1 MLNLPERP
9 SLRNDSQGFPPLPL
23 GEWLSRVLEMPQDA
37 IQVRLRGNSLYILC
51 QAAPCPPQAQVHQRL
66 VAAIAQSRFESLLP
80 PDSAILHRVVVYG
93 RCIGDQKPR
102 WAETLEISQ
111 IAELWA
117 KQKQAQRASSGAAP
131 SRSSNIPATPPA
143 PWELSPIA
151 NRSAETPPAEPPSA
165 KTSSAKTSSAKT
177 SSAKTPPTPPSRP
190 KPTAQSLKSL
200 AESGKPSAIAHYL
213 SQHLSQYNIAV
224 RVKAKPIATERSPIP
239 TALLTQRLWVMC
251 ESSYSVD
258 ANLVA
263 EPIAQHL
270 RELNL
275 DQFQDAIVLGQV
287 QGEAEPDWTLRVN
300 LTPTQEMLRQ
310 WAQWGD
316 PAALTQLLNQRV
328 TYAHI
333 DLQIDQQVDQT
344 TLHLHCVGH
353 SAAPDQSLT
362 VAAIEQVLNP
372 LAPHGVQGASIYGLA
387 AKASQQQATW
397 VHWLELPAANQ
408 VDRAQPAQSLAQ
420 RGDLGAIAYLLT
432 RRLNPNLAQYLA
444 TGGIH
449 LQVRQRDSILHVMA
463 DSLHCPPQKTTV
475 ATLTQFFR
483 EVPVPGL
490 TGLCFYGRRSGRSQP
505 SWRQGVDLGAKLR
518 VVPEASPDFAASD
531 AYVGDLL
538 SPPGALVWIPRK
550 ERQSWSQRWEKW
562 SSGIQDIFLRST
574 LFSPVVTT
582 QRLVPDANPTVDGR
596 LALVWGLL
604 GVCAAIS
611 TDWSL
616 GLLSKSQLRDP
627 GQSFAWGQPELKT
640 ETVNL
645 PSLSLSKSKS
655 PTDSTFNASGF
666 TQEGPGVITATKTDS
681 MRLHASDN
689 PDLPAAPLQ
698 AKAIVDPKQSPYPS
712 LNAEQL
718 DERLALYQQYVKLSG
733 VPDVL
738 VVGSSRALRGLDP
751 TALQDALAQ
760 EGYPHIKVFNFGVNG
775 ATAQVVDLLLRR
787 LIPPNQLPK
796 LVIWADGARAF
807 NSGRVD
813 VTFNAIAVSD
823 GFKKLP
829 SVALPTVA
837 KAEAA
842 PTATPETETAS
853 AAPKAYLKEAY
864 QTLDKQLADGLGRLS
879 AAYEARSALLT
890 VLQAR
895 LLGTAKPSSTEKSE
909 EASQSLMIPSSGRG
923 LIDINGFLPLS
934 NQFNPA
940 TYYQKYTRVSGAFD
954 GDYES
959 FQLPGKQEEALK
971 TIADYTKAKN
981 ISLVF
986 VNLPLTM
993 EYLDVHRRESEEA
1006 FQQYMTEKAA
1016 AWGFTYRN
1024 LAYQWKTQNELFSDP
1039 SHLNRYGAYVV
1050 SQAIAKDALIPWVKK
1065 SPTQRPTSLSV
1076 PGAVPGAAPAG
1087 LPSPTALPQPAG
1099 LPQPWPQA
1107 PTGENPSG
1115 LSSNLDR

>member
-1 MLNLPERP
+1 
-9 SLRNDSQGFPPLPL
+9 
-23 GEWLSRVLEMPQDA
+23 MPQDA

-51 QAAPCPPQAQVHQRL
+51 QADPCPHQAQVRQRL

-80 PDSAILHRVVVYG
+80 PDSPILHRVVVYG
-93 RCIGDQKPR
+93 RCLGDPKPR

-117 KQKQAQRASSGAAP
+117 KQKQAQRASSRTTP
-131 SRSSNIPATPPA
+131 SRSSNIPDTPPA

-151 NRSAETPPAEPPSA
+151 NPSAETPSHQTPSAKPPSA
-165 KTSSAKTSSAKT
+165 KT
-177 SSAKTPPTPPSRP
+177 PRP
-190 KPTAQSLKSL
+190 KSTPQSLKSL

-251 ESSYSVD
+251 ESAYSVD
-258 ANLVA
+258 ANLIA

-300 LTPTQEMLRQ
+300 LTPAQEMLRQ
-310 WAQWGD
+310 WGQWGD

-328 TYAHI
+328 TYAQI
-333 DLQIDQQVDQT
+333 DLQIDRQVDQSADQT
-344 TLHLHCVGH
+344 TLHLYCVGH
-353 SAAPDQSLT
+353 SVAPDQSLT
-362 VAAIEQVLNP
+362 VAAIEQVLKP
-372 LAPHGVQGASIYGLA
+372 LAPHGIQGASIYGLA

-397 VHWLELPAANQ
+397 VHWLELPAASQ
-408 VDRAQPAQSLAQ
+408 VDRAEPAQSLAQ

-432 RRLNPNLAQYLA
+432 RRLNPDLARYLA

-550 ERQSWSQRWEKW
+550 ERQSWNQRWEKW
-562 SSGIQDIFLRST
+562 SAGIQDIFLRST

-582 QRLVPDANPTVDGR
+582 QRLVPDTTPTMDGR
-596 LALVWGLL
+596 LAVVWGLL
-604 GVCAAIS
+604 GVCVAIS
-611 TDWSL
+611 ADWSL
-616 GLLSKSQLRDP
+616 GLLSKSPPSNP
-627 GQSFAWGQPELKT
+627 GQPLAWVKPELKT
-640 ETVNL
+640 ETVDL

-666 TQEGPGVITATKTDS
+666 TQEGPGVITAAKTDS
-681 MRLHASDN
+681 TRLPAGDN

-698 AKAIVDPKQSPYPS
+698 TKAIVDPKQSPYPS

-738 VVGSSRALRGLDP
+738 IVGSSRALRGLDP

-760 EGYPHIKVFNFGVNG
+760 EGYPNIKVFNFGVNG

-829 SVALPTVA
+829 PEALPTVA

-842 PTATPETETAS
+842 PTPETEAAS

-890 VLQAR
+890 ALQTR
-895 LLGTAKPSSTEKSE
+895 LLGAAKPPSTEKSE

-959 FQLPGKQEEALK
+959 FQLPGKQEDALK
-971 TIADYTKAKN
+971 TIADYTKTKN

-993 EYLDVHRRESEEA
+993 EYLDVHRREHEEA

-1050 SQAIAKDALIPWVKK
+1050 SQAIAQDALIPWVKK
-1065 SPTQRPTSLSV
+1065 SPTQRPASSS
-1076 PGAVPGAAPAG
+1076 VPGAAPTG
-1087 LPSPTALPQPAG
+1087 LPAPTALPQPTG
-1099 LPQPWPQA
+1099 VTQPRPRST
-1107 PTGENPSG
+1107 TGETPSG